1 MSENENPGDDSDRW
15 TWHSWQVILLMLNA
29 VTGVILLEWAW
40 YKNYRFRKPIKELE
54 TVLPEFHRAD
64 ALKWARWKFYPGAM
78 TIMIPRFLF
87 SVVFGTLACILIWL
101 VLLGH
106 PMDAQITGCRRR
118 SLRVI
123 YKVWAF
129 FLNGVLMLTT
139 SYTKELTVEDVD
151 YYQEWL
157 GPIQQQ
163 EKERAAPD
171 QNDILQVNALNHS

>member
-1 MSENENPGDDSDRW
+1 
-15 TWHSWQVILLMLNA
+15 
-29 VTGVILLEWAW
+29 
-40 YKNYRFRKPIKELE
+40 
-54 TVLPEFHRAD
+54 
-64 ALKWARWKFYPGAM
+64 
-78 TIMIPRFLF
+78 MIPRLLF
-87 SVVFGTLACILIWL
+87 SIVFGTLACILIWM

-106 PMDAQITGCRRR
+106 PMDAQITGCRRC

-139 SYTKELTVEDVD
+139 SYTKDLTVEDVD

-171 QNDILQVNALNHS
+171 QNDIL